1 MSLPTDYKARK
12 GTPICTGVLD
22 YFPDALAAVSRLS
35 LKANEKH
42 NPGQKLHWS
51 KGKSADHADCLVR
64 HLLERGKTDEEMDE
78 SHTVHVAWRA
88 LALLQTEIE
97 NNRSVAASIAADIT
111 PKLAS
116 DLALLKAH
124 VEPSPLPDLG
134 PPLIAPIGPPAED
147 E

>member
-12 GTPICTGVLD
+12 GTPLCRGCLD

-42 NPGQKLHWS
+42 NPGQELHWS
-51 KGKSADHADCLVR
+51 KGKSSDHADCLVR
-64 HLLERGKTDEEMDE
+64 HLLERGTLDEEMQE

-97 NNRSVAASIAADIT
+97 AAHILQT
-111 PKLAS
+111 PKSEDIAPT
-116 DLALLKAH
+116 DLALLSAH
-124 VEPSPLPDLG
+124 PPPGPLTPI
-134 PPLIAPIGPPAED
+134 PPLAVREPPELD